1 MILLGAAIDRY
12 GERIVVGITMLAMS
26 GVSFAIG
33 QFANGYVA
41 LLSCLVVLGA
51 FYASVQPGGTR
62 AILKWFAP
70 SERGFAMGIRQS
82 GLPVGTAIAAFLLPL
97 LAVSF
102 GWRAVALLQ
111 GSIGVIGALAFLTL
125 HRDRELANER
135 GSGGRI
141 SFPKLIKIINRK
153 PGFKTTLAAGAVMAG
168 FQYTFSTFVLVYLTV
183 IVETE
188 LLTASALF
196 ALTQIVGAVG
206 RVTLVSISDRIWP
219 GQRARTLRWLMI
231 ACAALVLSLL
241 ALPTGA
247 STIFLV
253 PLLGA
258 FGLVGFGWY
267 PVWLLQVGENAP
279 RDAVAATV
287 GFAMTFNLVI
297 ITVSP
302 PLFGLL
308 ADVGGYALAW
318 LMIAAALIVSGVA
331 LRANQPVLDQ
341 TS

>member
-1 MILLGAAIDRY
+1 
-12 GERIVVGITMLAMS
+12 
-26 GVSFAIG
+26 
-33 QFANGYVA
+33 
-41 LLSCLVVLGA
+41 
-51 FYASVQPGGTR
+51 
-62 AILKWFAP
+62 
-70 SERGFAMGIRQS
+70 
-82 GLPVGTAIAAFLLPL
+82 
-97 LAVSF
+97 
-102 GWRAVALLQ
+102 
-111 GSIGVIGALAFLTL
+111 
-125 HRDRELANER
+125 
-135 GSGGRI
+135 
-141 SFPKLIKIINRK
+141 
-153 PGFKTTLAAGAVMAG
+153 
-168 FQYTFSTFVLVYLTV
+168 
-183 IVETE
+183 
-188 LLTASALF
+188 
-196 ALTQIVGAVG
+196 
-206 RVTLVSISDRIWP
+206 
-219 GQRARTLRWLMI
+219 MI

-258 FGLVGFGWY
+258 FGLVGIGWY

-287 GFAMTFNLVI
+287 GFAMTLNLVI